1 MPWASLIILIVAV
14 GLLWQA
20 LWALLPMLV
29 GLLIGI
35 GLQNRFPRLAD
46 TLGDVIENLR
56 QPAGSRSVTVS
67 RPHKSR
73 RK

>member
-1 MPWASLIILIVAV
+1 MPWLPLIIGVVAV

-46 TLGDVIENLR
+46 AIGDVIESFSR
-56 QPAGSRSVTVS
+56 PAGSRSITVS